1 MAATAFDTLKFAR
14 RLKDSGVD
22 DIQAE
27 AQAAAIQE
35 VFAEA
40 LETQLAAK
48 GDIQRLEAAL
58 KGDIQRLEAA
68 LKGDVQRL
76 EAALNEVKTRLEARM
91 TLVQWMLGIV
101 IAAQVLPLL
110 RAIGVF

>member
-1 MAATAFDTLKFAR
+1 MAATSFDTLKFAR

-27 AQAAAIQE
+27 AQAVAIQE

-40 LETQLAAK
+40 LEAQLATK
-48 GDIQRLEAAL
+48 GDIQTVMTA
-58 KGDIQRLEAA
+58 I
-68 LKGDVQRL
+68 
-76 EAALNEVKTRLEARM
+76 NELDASTQVAMSKLEARI

>member
-1 MAATAFDTLKFAR
+1 MAATSFDTLKFAR

-27 AQAAAIQE
+27 AQAVAIQE

-40 LETQLAAK
+40 LEAQLATK
-48 GDIQRLEAAL
+48 GDIQTVMTA
-58 KGDIQRLEAA
+58 I
-68 LKGDVQRL
+68 
-76 EAALNEVKTRLEARM
+76 NELDASTQVAMSKLEARI

-110 RAIGVF
+110 RTIGVF

>member
-1 MAATAFDTLKFAR
+1 MAATSFDTLKFAR

-27 AQAAAIQE
+27 AQAVAIQE

-40 LETQLAAK
+40 LEAQLATK
-48 GDIQRLEAAL
+48 GDIQTVMTA
-58 KGDIQRLEAA
+58 I
-68 LKGDVQRL
+68 
-76 EAALNEVKTRLEARM
+76 NELEARI

>member
-1 MAATAFDTLKFAR
+1 MGATSFDTLKFAR

-27 AQAAAIQE
+27 AQAVAIQE

-40 LETQLAAK
+40 LETQLATK
-48 GDIQRLEAAL
+48 GDIQTVMTA
-58 KGDIQRLEAA
+58 I
-68 LKGDVQRL
+68 
-76 EAALNEVKTRLEARM
+76 NELDASTQVAMSKLEARI

>member
-1 MAATAFDTLKFAR
+1 MAATSFDTLKFAR

-27 AQAAAIQE
+27 AQAVAIQE

-40 LETQLAAK
+40 LETQLATK
-48 GDIQRLEAAL
+48 GDIQTVMTA
-58 KGDIQRLEAA
+58 I
-68 LKGDVQRL
+68 
-76 EAALNEVKTRLEARM
+76 NELEARI